1 MGVSK
6 PGSQPKFAFGRSGG
20 TRFNFRVSWGD
31 GFGLYSGG
39 SGDMHAFEFL

>member
-6 PGSQPKFAFGRSGG
+6 PGSQPRFTFGTSGG
-20 TRFNFRVSWGD
+20 TRFNFRVNRAD

-39 SGDMHAFEFL
+39 NGDMHAFEFL